1 MTMSDSVLNQLVE
14 LSHRL
19 GCPEMDCAI
28 LGEGNTSARADAE
41 TFWVKASGYE
51 LRTIQADGFVRVAFD
66 RALELLE
73 GGELSDQDVKEG
85 LTKAQVDPNVSAH
98 PSVETLLHALCLSL
112 DGVNFVGHTHPTA
125 VNALTC
131 SVAFETA
138 FSGRI
143 FPDEIVVCGPAPLL
157 VPYTDPGVPLARRVK
172 QLLGEYLDSYGELPR
187 VLLLQNH
194 GLIALGRTVS
204 QVENITAMMIKVSRV
219 LLGTYAAGGPHFLS
233 PQAVARLHT
242 RPDELYRRKL
252 LGV

>member
-1 MTMSDSVLNQLVE
+1 MSDSVLDQVVE

-19 GCPEMDCAI
+19 GCPEMDCTI
-28 LGEGNTSARADAE
+28 LGEGNTSGRADAE

-51 LRTIQADGFVRVAFD
+51 LRTIEASGFVRVAFD
-66 RALELLE
+66 RVLNLLDC
-73 GGELSDQDVKEG
+73 GDLSDQAVKEG
-85 LTKAQVDPNVSAH
+85 LTAAKVDPSVSVL

-112 DGVNFVGHTHPTA
+112 EGVNFVGHTHPTA

-131 SVAFETA
+131 SEAFETA

-157 VPYTDPGVPLARRVK
+157 VPYTDPGVPLARQVK
-172 QLLGEYLDSYGELPR
+172 QLLGKYLDSYGELPR

-204 QVENITAMMIKVSRV
+204 QVENITAMMIKVARV

-233 PQAVARLHT
+233 QQTVARLHT